1 MHIIDM
7 VKAAV
12 LLYWLDAVLVLAFL
26 VFLALL
32 YKQGRKKLVKR
43 LVYDMVVKAEA
54 TLGSGTGDLKYN
66 RVVSHVYAAMPALAR
81 LLFTQ
86 KDIDRLIG
94 WAVDEL
100 KQYLGQGKNLL
111 TYEQERWV
119 DELPPEEVPSNA
131 ELNNIP

>member
-1 MHIIDM
+1 MHIIEAI
-7 VKAAV
+7 KALV
-12 LLYWLDAVLVLAFL
+12 LLYWLDAVVVVAFIAVMAFL
-26 VFLALL
+26 
-32 YKQGRKKLVKR
+32 YKRGQKEAVKR
-43 LVYDMVVKAEA
+43 IVYDLVVKAEA

-66 RVVSHVYAAMPALAR
+66 RVVAQVYAALPFVVR

-86 KDIDRLIG
+86 KDIDRLIA

-111 TYEQERWV
+111 TYDQEQWLSN
-119 DELPPEEVPSNA
+119 LPPEEVPSNA